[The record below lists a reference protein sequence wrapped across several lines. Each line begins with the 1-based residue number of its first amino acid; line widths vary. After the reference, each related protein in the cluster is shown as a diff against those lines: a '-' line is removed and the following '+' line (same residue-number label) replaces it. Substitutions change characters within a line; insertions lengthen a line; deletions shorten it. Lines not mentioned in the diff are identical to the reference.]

1 MINISTV
8 FSPVCW
14 IQLPS
19 CTICG
24 VAMIIIRVFNT
35 TSFVIE
41 LCPFISYELAY
52 GRQQDS
58 HEFLMEFQEGILKK
72 LSQGYK

>member
-1 MINISTV
+1 MLYEYTV

-24 VAMIIIRVFNT
+24 VGTCNDHIIIIIRVIFL
-35 TSFVIE
+35 IE
-41 LCPFISYELAY
+41 LCPSISFELAY
-52 GRQQDS
+52 RMLDI
-58 HEFLMEFQEGILKK
+58 EFQVGILK
-72 LSQGYK
+72 